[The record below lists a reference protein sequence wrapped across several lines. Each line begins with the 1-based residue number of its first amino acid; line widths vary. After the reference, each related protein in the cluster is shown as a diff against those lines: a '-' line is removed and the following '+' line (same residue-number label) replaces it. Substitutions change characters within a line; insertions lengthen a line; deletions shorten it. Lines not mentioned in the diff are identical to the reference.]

1 VKWFSVTSG
10 ISKGAVIAIIV
21 VAVLA
26 FAAGFVS
33 RPPVSPQTVTI
44 PSIQTIAVREIMT
57 VTSTYTTAQIVIRE
71 TTSIVTR
78 TQIATVT
85 TAVERTIT
93 SQITATVPTTIQRT
107 IISTITQQST
117 ITVGQTI
124 PAGATP
130 LPFSGKTAFALIST
144 GLNFNGSSRGGIGIY
159 IPAGWG
165 LDVTFTNSHIIPHN
179 IAIVRNSTTAPQ
191 SRDIGSDGTIIASQ
205 PPTYTSGIP
214 SGATVTLSVHS
225 LSEGIYWIACGV
237 PGHAS
242 AGMWIILVV
251 SPNVSTPYV
260 IQLQQP
266 GGTEYPYSYGIVLVT
281 LTAAMIPMIFWM
293 GKKPNRL
300 KVFFHRYP

>member
-1 VKWFSVTSG
+1 MKWFSVTSG

-21 VAVLA
+21 VGILA
-26 FAAGFVS
+26 FAAGFLS
-33 RPPVSPQTVTI
+33 RPPTSPQTVTI
-44 PSIQTIAVREIMT
+44 PSIQSIVVREIMT
-57 VTSTYTTAQIVIRE
+57 ATSTYTTTQTMIRE

-78 TQIATVT
+78 TQIATIT
-85 TAVERTIT
+85 TAVEKTII
-93 SQITATVPTTIQRT
+93 SQITTTVPTTIQRT

-144 GLNFNGSSRGGIGIY
+144 GFSFNGSSRGGIEIY

-165 LDVTFTNSHIIPHN
+165 LEITFTNSHTIPHN
-179 IAIVRNSTTAPQ
+179 IAIVKNNTAVPQ

-214 SGATVTLSVHS
+214 SGYTVALSISS
-225 LSEGIYWIACGV
+225 LPEGIYWIACGI
-237 PGHAS
+237 PGHAL
-242 AGMWIILVV
+242 AGMWIILVA

-266 GGTEYPYSYGIVLVT
+266 GGTEYPYSYGTVLII
-281 LTAAMIPMIFWM
+281 LMAAMIPMIFWIR
-293 GKKPNRL
+293 KA
-300 KVFFHRYP
+300 